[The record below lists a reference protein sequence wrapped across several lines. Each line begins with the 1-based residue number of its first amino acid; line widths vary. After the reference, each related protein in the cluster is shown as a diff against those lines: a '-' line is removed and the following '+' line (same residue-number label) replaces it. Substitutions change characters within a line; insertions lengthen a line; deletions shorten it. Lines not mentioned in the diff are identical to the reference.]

1 MGLGLLLRYTAVA
14 CEGAGALYPTVFYYG
29 RSISY
34 FMCSIIRTG
43 RYLRYSNNPKSM
55 RFLPRV
61 RGHSRKLLR
70 LAAWAAVK
78 RVVDEDITFR
88 AKVVFAIL
96 TPIAIERTHS
106 FADIR
111 CRSSPER
118 QRARV
123 TMGARLVV

>member
-29 RSISY
+29 RSIYY

-43 RYLRYSNNPKSM
+43 RYLRYSNKSESM
-55 RFLPRV
+55 RSLPRV
-61 RGHSRKLLR
+61 KPHSRKPLC
-70 LAAWAAVK
+70 LAARAAVK
-78 RVVDEDITFR
+78 HVVDEDIALRT
-88 AKVVFAIL
+88 KVVFAIL

-111 CRSSPER
+111 RRSSPER

-123 TMGARLVV
+123 TIGA